1 MPAPAPI
8 PDTPIYA
15 VEIET
20 DNRDVAVLG
29 ELLSAM
35 DLPPQALSSYE
46 NLETGRGITYVLC
59 DTSAEET
66 AARAQVEA
74 LLEQWG
80 SLLAGPVHEIRDKT
94 IKREDWSES
103 WKKYF
108 HPFRASRRLVIKP
121 SWEDFTAE
129 PDDILLEIDPGM
141 CFGTGSHGTTRGC
154 LEFLDDLADEKNP
167 DRPRS
172 LIDAG
177 CGSGILSMA
186 ADKLGYGPIF
196 AFDYDPQAILVTH
209 ENFDRAGL
217 KTVQVSEGDVHDLVP
232 PFQADLVLANILAP
246 ILLEA
251 KENLLQMVRPGGLV
265 VLSGILTSQYPH
277 IKQAFEALGA
287 VELENRT
294 LADWTSGLFRRP
306 EA

>member
-1 MPAPAPI
+1 MGSAPTPI

-15 VEIET
+15 VEIVT
-20 DNRDVAVLG
+20 DNEDVAVLG
-29 ELLSAM
+29 ELLAAM
-35 DLPPQALSSYE
+35 DFPPQALSSYE
-46 NLETGRGITYVLC
+46 NLETGKGTSYVLC
-59 DTSAEET
+59 DTQAEET
-66 AARAQVEA
+66 AARKQVEA
-74 LLEQWG
+74 LLTQWG
-80 SLLAGPVHEIRDKT
+80 TLLQGEVHEIRDNV

-121 SWEDFTAE
+121 SWEDFSAE
-129 PDDILLEIDPGM
+129 PEDILLEIDPGM

-154 LEFLDDLADEKNP
+154 LEFLDDLADDGNAE
-167 DRPRS
+167 RPRS

-209 ENFDRAGL
+209 ENFDRCNL

-251 KENLLQMVRPGGLV
+251 KENILKMVRPGGLL
-265 VLSGILTSQYPH
+265 VLSGILTGQYDDVRD
-277 IKQAFEALGA
+277 AFVALGA

-294 LADWTSGLFRRP
+294 LAEWTSGLFRI
-306 EA
+306 

>member
-74 LLEQWG
+74 LLEQWA

-129 PDDILLEIDPGM
+129 PDDILL
-141 CFGTGSHGTTRGC
+141 
-154 LEFLDDLADEKNP
+154 
-167 DRPRS
+167 
-172 LIDAG
+172 
-177 CGSGILSMA
+177 
-186 ADKLGYGPIF
+186 
-196 AFDYDPQAILVTH
+196 
-209 ENFDRAGL
+209 
-217 KTVQVSEGDVHDLVP
+217 
-232 PFQADLVLANILAP
+232 
-246 ILLEA
+246 
-251 KENLLQMVRPGGLV
+251 
-265 VLSGILTSQYPH
+265 
-277 IKQAFEALGA
+277 
-287 VELENRT
+287 
-294 LADWTSGLFRRP
+294 
-306 EA
+306 